1 VEREGLAGLVQF
13 VGQLDRPRLARFWA
27 LHHVGVFA
35 STFPE
40 AFGIVAAEVMASGV
54 ALVTSGVGGA
64 AELIEPGVSGL
75 RFAPGDAVSLAAALQ
90 QLLADPDLLWRLAQ
104 AGQQRV
110 RARFS
115 VTAAAEQLERLF

>member
-1 VEREGLAGLVQF
+1 
-13 VGQLDRPRLARFWA
+13 
-27 LHHVGVFA
+27 VFA

-75 RFAPGDAVSLAAALQ
+75 RFAPGDAASLAAALQ

-110 RARFS
+110 RVRFS